1 MTAPSAKETVVPL
14 NDKRSDET
22 DTTHA
27 APATASATASATD
40 ADLGQ
45 RLASVQDLLFGD
57 AQRDIVQR
65 LDTNDANHREF
76 ADDTAAQIAMMT
88 EVFEQ
93 KIETLRQE
101 IRSIDRAQTAKRR
114 KLVGEMGDAIKAMA
128 YDA

>member
-1 MTAPSAKETVVPL
+1 MTATSANETVVPL
-14 NDKRSDET
+14 NEKNRNGDT
-22 DTTHA
+22 DA
-27 APATASATASATD
+27 SSATTETETPTD

-57 AQRDIVQR
+57 ARRDIVQR
-65 LDTNDANHREF
+65 LDINDQNHREF
-76 ADDTAAQIAMMT
+76 ADDTSAQIAMMT

>member
-1 MTAPSAKETVVPL
+1 MTATSANETVVPL
-14 NDKRSDET
+14 NEKNRNGDT
-22 DTTHA
+22 DA
-27 APATASATASATD
+27 SSATTETETPTD

-57 AQRDIVQR
+57 ARRDIVQR
-65 LDTNDANHREF
+65 LDINDQNHREF